1 MNKILWLGALIVF
14 VFVTV
19 FVVSL
24 DTTQTNRVQFS
35 NQDFAIKNE
44 GNEVVNNSI
53 HGTNANV
60 KFSDSKF
67 TNKGI
72 SATDTKLNLNSTK
85 VGLSDSS
92 NLNVKD
98 VSIGNS
104 SDFNSKKKLIIK
116 FEDNSKYSYQGTEF
130 GDKAANY
137 GNQDLDF
144 ETQSTGFKNSNP
156 IEYKN
161 LDTEHLDN
169 VLANAKNYKYQS
181 TDVSNKPFQQKSRYQ
196 YKNIDWNTWRSEFV
210 NKILDDSLTIRSLDT
225 YGQGAWFFYSFD
237 VSSEGKISNITIKS
251 MYLKDED
258 KKRVA
263 QLIQSYQ
270 YKEITV
276 FPANTNRKSARVSAV
291 MMLSNETKHSSPN
304 DFNDFEQIRL
314 KIK

>member
-24 DTTQTNRVQFS
+24 DTTQTHRVQFS

-98 VSIGNS
+98 VSIDNS
-104 SDFNSKKKLIIK
+104 SDFNSKNVK
-116 FEDNSKYSYQGTEF
+116 FKDNSKYSYQGTEF

-237 VSSEGKISNITIKS
+237 VSSEGEISNITIKS

>member
-104 SDFNSKKKLIIK
+104 SDFNSKNVK
-116 FEDNSKYSYQGTEF
+116 FKDNSKYSYQGTEF
-130 GDKAANY
+130 GDKTANY

-156 IEYKN
+156 
-161 LDTEHLDN
+161 
-169 VLANAKNYKYQS
+169 
-181 TDVSNKPFQQKSRYQ
+181 
-196 YKNIDWNTWRSEFV
+196 
-210 NKILDDSLTIRSLDT
+210 
-225 YGQGAWFFYSFD
+225 
-237 VSSEGKISNITIKS
+237 
-251 MYLKDED
+251 M
-258 KKRVA
+258 
-263 QLIQSYQ
+263 
-270 YKEITV
+270 V
-276 FPANTNRKSARVSAV
+276 F
-291 MMLSNETKHSSPN
+291 
-304 DFNDFEQIRL
+304 I
-314 KIK
+314 

>member
-104 SDFNSKKKLIIK
+104 SDFNSKNVK
-116 FEDNSKYSYQGTEF
+116 FKDNSKYSYQGTEF
-130 GDKAANY
+130 EDKTANY

-237 VSSEGKISNITIKS
+237 VSSEGKISNITVKS